1 VARTVLLYAG
11 PALLI
16 AVGWLRLEEGRGA
29 RDTAFWIA
37 VLALL
42 PALVRP
48 VWGRALAAVV
58 VSLLAVRTAFDLWIL
73 DARPF
78 DEHRDFFGP
87 LLTAV
92 KDGALRFYDVSVP
105 FPSAQEPEMHGVML
119 LAIYVF
125 CLATA
130 LGLAAR
136 RPVVAAAALVAGAA
150 WPATLVS
157 TGFARGVLILAG
169 VLAIL
174 AWGGRR
180 APHSLQPA
188 VVAGVVLALAAI
200 GATSSEAVAK
210 SEFLSWKR
218 WDPYDRP
225 DRPVGVRYVW
235 DANYGGIRF
244 PEKVTTVLTVEGPE
258 RAHYW
263 RATTL
268 DTFDGDRWIEDLRP
282 TGSSSRVRELFDP
295 LLPVQATD
303 QRRWV
308 RADVTIKALL
318 DRRLPGPSVPVAYD
332 PRGAG
337 TLNYDAGGVA
347 TLPEGQSLRRDMR
360 YTVWAY
366 SPRPTPVQLA
376 QAKPPQALR
385 NTVQQRYL
393 ELGPGAAMM
402 PFGSEAHDERL
413 QNLLTNPFY
422 VQFLGRYVPLY
433 DRARQLTAGARTPYA
448 AAVTI
453 EAWFRSQGGF
463 TYDEQ
468 PPVGLRDPA
477 LVAFVE
483 EFKRGYCQHFA
494 GAMTLMLRSLGVPA
508 RVAVGF
514 TSGSYNASK
523 RRWTVTDH
531 DAHAWVEVW
540 FDGWGWIP
548 FDPTPGRGQLSGT
561 YSTASPLLNR
571 EQFAQVGG
579 PSAIVRQEARITRAE
594 GTGLAGGRDV
604 PGDLE
609 AFGGT
614 VRDTGGSLLRL
625 LALLALA
632 AIALV
637 ALAKLVVRRSRYLTR
652 DPRRVSA
659 ACRAELVDYLADQG
673 IRITRSATL
682 ADVGEA
688 VSERL
693 YVDADAFVAAAGAA
707 RFAQPGEAGAAAR
720 RARRELRAL
729 RGRLRRRLSVG
740 ERLRGFVSVRSLGLT
755 G

>member
-1 VARTVLLYAG
+1 LARTALLYVA
-11 PALLI
+11 PALLV

-48 VWGRALAAVV
+48 VWGRALAAVL

-78 DEHRDFFGP
+78 DERDYFGP

-105 FPSAQEPEMHGVML
+105 FPPAQEPEMHGVVL
-119 LAIYVF
+119 LAIFVF

-136 RPVVAAAALVAGAA
+136 RPLAAAAALVAGAA

-180 APHSLQPA
+180 APHSLRPA
-188 VVAGVVLALAAI
+188 VVAGAVLALAAI

-210 SEFLSWKR
+210 GEFLSWKR

-225 DRPVGVRYVW
+225 DKPVGVRYVW
-235 DANYGGIRF
+235 NANYGGIRF
-244 PEKVTTVLTVEGPE
+244 PEKVTTVLTVDGPD
-258 RAHYW
+258 RALYW

-268 DTFDGDRWIEDLRP
+268 DTYDGDRWIEELRP
-282 TGSSSRVRELFDP
+282 IGSSRRVRVLNDP
-295 LLPVQATD
+295 LMPLESTD
-303 QRRWV
+303 RQRWV
-308 RADVTIKALL
+308 RADVTVHALL
-318 DRRLPGPSVPVAYD
+318 DRHLPGPSVPVAYD
-332 PRGAG
+332 PKGAG
-337 TLNYDAGGVA
+337 NIDYDAGGVA
-347 TLPEGQSLRRDMR
+347 VLDGGLKRDMR

-366 SPRPTPVQLA
+366 APRPTPVQLA
-376 QAKPPQALR
+376 RSRVPRGLRLR
-385 NTVQQRYL
+385 NTILSDYL
-393 ELGPGAAMM
+393 ELGPGAAVS
-402 PFGSEAHDERL
+402 PFGSDDRVERL
-413 QNLLTNPFY
+413 QTLLDSPWY
-422 VQFLGRYVPLY
+422 GQFLIRNEPLY
-433 DRARQLTAGARTPYA
+433 RRARELTEGAETPYA

-453 EAWFRSQGGF
+453 EAWLRSQGGF
-463 TYDEQ
+463 SYDEQ
-468 PPVGLRDPA
+468 PPTALQEPA
-477 LVAFVE
+477 LVAFVTR
-483 EFKRGYCQHFA
+483 FKRGYCQHFA
-494 GAMTLMLRSLGVPA
+494 GAMALMLRSLGIPA

-548 FDPTPGRGQLSGT
+548 FDPTPGRGRLSGT
-561 YSTASPLLNR
+561 HSTASPQLNTQ
-571 EQFAQVGG
+571 QFAQVGG
-579 PSAIVRQEARITRAE
+579 PSAIVRAEARRTSAE
-594 GTGLAGGRDV
+594 GTGLEGTRDV
-604 PGDLE
+604 PGDIGSI
-609 AFGGT
+609 GGT

-625 LALLALA
+625 VALLALA
-632 AIALV
+632 AVALIS
-637 ALAKLVVRRSRYLTR
+637 LAKLVVRRSRYLTR

-673 IRITRSATL
+673 IRVPRSATL
-682 ADVGEA
+682 ADLGDA
-688 VSERL
+688 LSGRL

-707 RFAQPGEAGAAAR
+707 RFAPEREARSAAR

-740 ERLRGFVSVRSLGLT
+740 ERLRGLVSVRSLGLT